1 MGGCQSKKSID
12 ATAMGAKAVTIDDN
26 RPEVM
31 SPTPRV
37 LSPNSSADGSPMSIN
52 TEEARRAALSI
63 IVQNASLALTKV
75 ARGFLARQRVDHLR
89 RACSS
94 YRVNM
99 KAETFG
105 HCFCG
110 WVRSAHTAAA
120 LAPKCERIEAK
131 KVKSPELRAKFFQ
144 RELASCTRYEV
155 DLVAATVGQCKCGR
169 ARAEHSTAALAKS
182 DDKGKSN
189 EVVDAEK
196 LRATFLQ
203 REKTTC
209 VMFVVNMT
217 TGRFGECMCGKLR
230 ADHTAHALA
239 AGEAKSS
246 AAHPTELVMSP
257 ELRKKFLQKQTVEC
271 TQFVVNMNAS
281 RFGECKCGK
290 LRAEHSALAVSS
302 KVKSSNATID
312 SDALH
317 RKFTQCELVECEQYV
332 LDMLTPGVPFGQCLC
347 GEPKRK
353 HSAEAL
359 QPRRRSAKEDFQPEA
374 PIVTATEPQPTGEEK
389 PPPSGKEMNDSVI
402 HV

>member
-120 LAPKCERIEAK
+120 LAPRCERIEAK

-169 ARAEHSTAALAKS
+169 ARAEHSAAALAKS

-196 LRATFLQ
+196 LRATFVQ

-209 VMFVVNMT
+209 EMFVVNMT

-230 ADHTAHALA
+230 ADHTAAALA

-271 TQFVVNMNAS
+271 KHFVVSMNAS

-312 SDALH
+312 SDTLH
-317 RKFTQCELVECEQYV
+317 RKFTQCELVECEQYAV
-332 LDMLTPGVPFGQCLC
+332 DMLTPGVPFGQCLC

-359 QPRRRSAKEDFQPEA
+359 QPRRRSAKEDSLPEA
-374 PIVTATEPQPTGEEK
+374 PMVTAMPQPTGEEI
-389 PPPSGKEMNDSVI
+389 PPTNGKEMNDSVI